1 VEDVL
6 LAGVLSFTIIGLP
19 IVAFTGLSI
28 FKRWLKYQE
37 LKLENE
43 MRIASL
49 NAECKGGQLN
59 DMEIR
64 LRVLERIATDKSTRL
79 AAEIEDLREPA
90 N

>member
-1 VEDVL
+1 MEDVL

-28 FKRWLKYQE
+28 FKRWVRFRE
-37 LKLENE
+37 LQLENE

-49 NAECKGGQLN
+49 SAERKSGQMN

-64 LRVLERIATDKSTRL
+64 LRVLERIATDKTTRL